1 MAVMKEHYAQIE
13 QFFVKLVRDGQK
25 AGVFRKDLDPK
36 VSAWQW
42 IMTGIGYA
50 MISLNLSQF
59 DEPLTRDAIEA
70 IMRGMRA

>member
-1 MAVMKEHYAQIE
+1 
-13 QFFVKLVRDGQK
+13 
-25 AGVFRKDLDPK
+25 

>member
-13 QFFVKLVRDGQK
+13 EFFSRLIRDGQK
-25 AGVFRKDLDPK
+25 AGAFRKDLDPK
-36 VSAWQW
+36 VPAWQL

-59 DEPLTRDAIEA
+59 DDGWVREA
-70 IMRGMRA
+70 IDTTIRGIRA